1 MESLFDTIAGL
12 PVHPLVV
19 HFAVVLL
26 PLATVGVI
34 ATIFLPHLQKNYLAL
49 SAVGVLIGTVATF
62 VAKESG
68 EALSARVG
76 LPARHSDLGTYLFN
90 SAIIFLLLT
99 LFFYRQSR
107 KAKLARF
114 NALGTFTT
122 IVGVL
127 VIGLSVLTGH
137 TGAESVWKSRI
148 APPIDNG
155 SASLSMK
162 VTMEEVAAHN
172 TPSDC
177 WSAINGKVYNLTGW
191 IDRHPGG
198 AVLIISL
205 CGKDGTAG
213 FMAQHQGKDKAETQ
227 LAQLE
232 IGTLAGE

>member
-76 LPARHSDLGTYLFN
+76 LPARHSDLGTYLFI

-107 KAKLARF
+107 KVNLARV
-114 NALGTFTT
+114 NVVGTLTT

-137 TGAESVWKSRI
+137 TGAEAVWKSRLASDQ
-148 APPIDNG
+148 APVAG
-155 SASLSMK
+155 SSSGTI
-162 VTMEEVAAHN
+162 TMSEVATHAVAE
-172 TPSDC
+172 DC
-177 WSAINGKVYNLTGW
+177 WSAVNGKVYNLTDW
-191 IDRHPGG
+191 VNKHPGG
-198 AVLIISL
+198 SVVIKAL
-205 CGKDGTAG
+205 CGKDGSAG
-213 FMAQHQGKDKAETQ
+213 FTAEHGGKSKPENILASYFIGELQGP
-227 LAQLE
+227 
-232 IGTLAGE
+232 